1 MKYMNKAGDVVKEL
15 EYLKN
20 SEKIKV
26 FKKFFKTN
34 KGEYGYGDMFWG
46 LSVPQVREISKR
58 YFRDISFDEIKI
70 LINHRIH
77 EVRLTGYLILTYQYE
92 KSDNEKRKDI
102 FDFYLNNLSGCNNWD
117 LVDLS
122 CYKIVG
128 EYVLRNKEKRKILY
142 KLSKSKNL
150 WEQRIS
156 IVSTY
161 PMIKRKEFEDTLNI
175 SKLLLFHKHD
185 LIHKAVGWMLREV
198 GKQDMNVLRKFLN
211 ENINTIPR
219 TTLRYGIERMNE
231 SERKKYLLK
240 SF

>member
-58 YFRDISFDEIKI
+58 YFRDISFDEIKV

-92 KSDNEKRKDI
+92 KSDNERRKDI

-150 WEQRIS
+150 WQQRIS

-175 SKLLLFHKHD
+175 SKLLLSHKHD

-219 TTLRYGIERMNE
+219 TTLRYSIERMNE

>member
-1 MKYMNKAGDVVKEL
+1 MKYMNKAGDVLKEL

-46 LSVPQVREISKR
+46 ISVPQVREISKR

-128 EYVLRNKEKRKILY
+128 EYVLRNKEKRKRLY
-142 KLSKSKNL
+142 KLSKSRNL
-150 WEQRIS
+150 WQQRIS

-219 TTLRYGIERMNE
+219 TTLRYSIERMNE
-231 SERKKYLLK
+231 SERKGYLLR
-240 SF
+240 

>member
-219 TTLRYGIERMNE
+219 TTLRYSIEKMNK

>member
-1 MKYMNKAGDVVKEL
+1 MKYMNKASDVLKEL

-26 FKKFFKTN
+26 FKRFFKTN
-34 KGEYGYGDMFWG
+34 EGEYGYGDMFWG
-46 LSVPQVREISKR
+46 ISVPQVRGISKR
-58 YFRDISFDEIKI
+58 YFLDISFDEIKV

-161 PMIKRKEFEDTLNI
+161 PMIKKKEFEDTLKI
-175 SKLLLFHKHD
+175 SKLLLSHKHD

-198 GKQDMNVLRKFLN
+198 GKQDMNVLREFLN

-219 TTLRYGIERMNE
+219 TTLRYSIERMNE

>member
-46 LSVPQVREISKR
+46 LSVPQVRGISKR
-58 YFRDISFDEIKI
+58 YFLDISFDEIKI

-175 SKLLLFHKHD
+175 SKLLLSHKHD

-219 TTLRYGIERMNE
+219 TTLRYSIERMNE
-231 SERKKYLLK
+231 SERKGYLLK
-240 SF
+240 NF

>member
-1 MKYMNKAGDVVKEL
+1 MKYMNKAGDVLKEL

-26 FKKFFKTN
+26 FKRFFKTN
-34 KGEYGYGDMFWG
+34 EGEYGYGDMFWG
-46 LSVPQVREISKR
+46 ISVPQVREISKR

-150 WEQRIS
+150 WQQRIS

-219 TTLRYGIERMNE
+219 TTLRYSIEKMNK
-231 SERKKYLLK
+231 SERKGYLLR
-240 SF
+240 

>member
-58 YFRDISFDEIKI
+58 YFRDISFDEIKV

-92 KSDNEKRKDI
+92 KSDNERRKDI

-150 WEQRIS
+150 WQQRIS

-198 GKQDMNVLRKFLN
+198 GKQDMNVLREFLN

-219 TTLRYGIERMNE
+219 TTLRYSIERMNE
-231 SERKKYLLK
+231 SERKGYLLR
-240 SF
+240 

>member
-1 MKYMNKAGDVVKEL
+1 MRCMNKASDVVKEL
-15 EYLKN
+15 ECLKN
-20 SEKIKV
+20 NEKIKV
-26 FKKFFKTN
+26 FKRFFKTN
-34 KGEYGYGDMFWG
+34 EGEYGYGDMFWG
-46 LSVPQVREISKR
+46 ISVPQVREISKR
-58 YFRDISFDEIKI
+58 YFLDISFDEIKI
-70 LINHRIH
+70 LINHKIH

-92 KSDNEKRKDI
+92 KSDNERKKDI

-150 WEQRIS
+150 WQQRIS

-219 TTLRYGIERMNE
+219 TTLRYSIERMSE

>member
-1 MKYMNKAGDVVKEL
+1 MKYMNKAGDVLKEL

-46 LSVPQVREISKR
+46 ISVPQVREISKK

-92 KSDNEKRKDI
+92 KSDNERRKDI

-150 WEQRIS
+150 WQQRIS

-175 SKLLLFHKHD
+175 SKLLLSHKHD

-219 TTLRYGIERMNE
+219 TTLRYSIEKMNK
-231 SERKKYLLK
+231 SERKGYLLK
-240 SF
+240 

>member
-26 FKKFFKTN
+26 FKRFFKTN
-34 KGEYGYGDMFWG
+34 EGEYGYGDMFWG
-46 LSVPQVREISKR
+46 ISVPQVREISKR
-58 YFRDISFDEIKI
+58 YFRDISFDEIKV

-77 EVRLTGYLILTYQYE
+77 EIRLAGYLILTYQYE

-219 TTLRYGIERMNE
+219 TTLRYSIEKMNK
-231 SERKKYLLK
+231 SERKGYLLK
-240 SF
+240 NF

>member
-161 PMIKRKEFEDTLNI
+161 PMIKKKEFEDTLKI
-175 SKLLLFHKHD
+175 SKLLLSHKHD

-219 TTLRYGIERMNE
+219 TTLRYSIERMNE

>member
-1 MKYMNKAGDVVKEL
+1 MKYMNKAGDVLKEL

-26 FKKFFKTN
+26 FKRFFKTN
-34 KGEYGYGDMFWG
+34 EGEYGYGDMFWG
-46 LSVPQVREISKR
+46 ISVPQVRGISKR
-58 YFRDISFDEIKI
+58 YFLDISFDEIKV

-77 EVRLTGYLILTYQYE
+77 EIRLAGYLILTYQYE
-92 KSDNEKRKDI
+92 KSDNERRKDI

-150 WEQRIS
+150 WQQRIS

-219 TTLRYGIERMNE
+219 TTLRYSIERMNE
-231 SERKKYLLK
+231 SERKGYLLK
-240 SF
+240 

>member
-1 MKYMNKAGDVVKEL
+1 MRYMNKASDVVKEL
-15 EYLKN
+15 ECLKN

-26 FKKFFKTN
+26 FKRFFKTN
-34 KGEYGYGDMFWG
+34 EGEYGYGDMFWG
-46 LSVPQVREISKR
+46 ISVPQVRGISKR
-58 YFRDISFDEIKI
+58 YFLDISFDEIKV

-77 EVRLTGYLILTYQYE
+77 EIRLAGYLILTYQYE
-92 KSDNEKRKDI
+92 KSDNERRKDI

-150 WEQRIS
+150 WQQRIS

-175 SKLLLFHKHD
+175 SKLLLSHKHD

-219 TTLRYGIERMNE
+219 TTLRCSIERMNE
-231 SERKKYLLK
+231 SERKGYLLR
-240 SF
+240 

>member
-1 MKYMNKAGDVVKEL
+1 MKYMNKASDVLKEL

-26 FKKFFKTN
+26 FKRFFKTN
-34 KGEYGYGDMFWG
+34 EGEYGYGDMFWG
-46 LSVPQVREISKR
+46 ISVPQVREISKR
-58 YFRDISFDEIKI
+58 YFRDISFDEIKV

-92 KSDNEKRKDI
+92 KSENEKRKDI

-122 CYKIVG
+122 CCKIVG
-128 EYVLRNKEKRKILY
+128 EYVLRNKEERRILY
-142 KLSKSKNL
+142 ELSRSNNL

-156 IVSTY
+156 IVSTL
-161 PMIKRKEFEDTLNI
+161 PFIKRKEFKDTLNI
-175 SKLLLFHKHD
+175 SKVLLSHSHD

-219 TTLRYGIERMNE
+219 TTLRYSIEKMNK
-231 SERKKYLLK
+231 SERKGYLLK
-240 SF
+240 

>member
-1 MKYMNKAGDVVKEL
+1 MRYMNKASDVVKEL
-15 EYLKN
+15 ECLKN

-26 FKKFFKTN
+26 FKRFFKTN
-34 KGEYGYGDMFWG
+34 EGEYGYGDMFWG
-46 LSVPQVREISKR
+46 ISVPQVRGISKR
-58 YFRDISFDEIKI
+58 YFLDISFDEIKV

-92 KSDNEKRKDI
+92 KSDNERRKDI

-128 EYVLRNKEKRKILY
+128 EYVLRNKEKRKRLY
-142 KLSKSKNL
+142 KLSKSRNL
-150 WEQRIS
+150 WQQRIS

-175 SKLLLFHKHD
+175 SKLLLSHKHD

-219 TTLRYGIERMNE
+219 TTLRYSIERMNE

>member
-1 MKYMNKAGDVVKEL
+1 MRYMNKASDVVKEL
-15 EYLKN
+15 ECLKN

-26 FKKFFKTN
+26 FKRFFKTN
-34 KGEYGYGDMFWG
+34 EGEYGYGDMFWG
-46 LSVPQVREISKR
+46 ISVPQVRGISKR
-58 YFRDISFDEIKI
+58 YFLDISFDEIKV

-77 EVRLTGYLILTYQYE
+77 EIRLAGYLILTYQYE
-92 KSDNEKRKDI
+92 KSDNERRKDI

-150 WEQRIS
+150 WQQRIS

-175 SKLLLFHKHD
+175 SKLLLSHKHD

-211 ENINTIPR
+211 ENINKIPR
-219 TTLRYGIERMNE
+219 TTLRCSIERMNE
-231 SERKKYLLK
+231 SERKGYLLR
-240 SF
+240 

>member
-1 MKYMNKAGDVVKEL
+1 MRYMNKASDVVKEL
-15 EYLKN
+15 ECLKN

-26 FKKFFKTN
+26 FKRFFKTN
-34 KGEYGYGDMFWG
+34 EGEYGYGDMFWG
-46 LSVPQVREISKR
+46 ISVPQVRGISKR
-58 YFRDISFDEIKI
+58 YFLDISFDEIKV

-77 EVRLTGYLILTYQYE
+77 EIRLAGYLILTYQYE
-92 KSDNEKRKDI
+92 KSENERRKDI

-150 WEQRIS
+150 WQQRIS

-175 SKLLLFHKHD
+175 SKLLLSHKHD

-219 TTLRYGIERMNE
+219 TTLRCSIERMNE
-231 SERKKYLLK
+231 SERKGYLLR
-240 SF
+240 

>member
-1 MKYMNKAGDVVKEL
+1 MKYMNKASDVLKEL

-26 FKKFFKTN
+26 FKRFFKTN
-34 KGEYGYGDMFWG
+34 EGEYGYGDMFWG
-46 LSVPQVREISKR
+46 ISVPQVREISKK
-58 YFRDISFDEIKI
+58 YFQDIPFDEIKI

-161 PMIKRKEFEDTLNI
+161 PMIKKKEFEDTLKI
-175 SKLLLFHKHD
+175 SKLLLSHKHD

-198 GKQDMNVLRKFLN
+198 GKQDMNVLREFLN

-219 TTLRYGIERMNE
+219 TTLRYSIERMNE
-231 SERKKYLLK
+231 SERKGYLLR
-240 SF
+240 

>member
-198 GKQDMNVLRKFLN
+198 GKQDMNVLREFLN

>member
-1 MKYMNKAGDVVKEL
+1 MKYMNKAGDVLKEL

-26 FKKFFKTN
+26 FKRFFKTN
-34 KGEYGYGDMFWG
+34 EGEYGYGDMFWG
-46 LSVPQVREISKR
+46 ISVPQVREISKR
-58 YFRDISFDEIKI
+58 YFRDISFDEIKV

-150 WEQRIS
+150 WQQRIS

-175 SKLLLFHKHD
+175 SKLLLSHKHD

-219 TTLRYGIERMNE
+219 TTLRYSIERMNE
-231 SERKKYLLK
+231 SERKGYLLK
-240 SF
+240 NF

>member
-1 MKYMNKAGDVVKEL
+1 MKYMNKAGDVLKEL

-26 FKKFFKTN
+26 FKRFFKTN
-34 KGEYGYGDMFWG
+34 EGEYGYGDMFWG
-46 LSVPQVREISKR
+46 ISVPQVREISKR

-219 TTLRYGIERMNE
+219 TTLRYSIERMNE
-231 SERKKYLLK
+231 SERKGYLLK
-240 SF
+240 

>member
-58 YFRDISFDEIKI
+58 YFRDISFDEIKV

-150 WEQRIS
+150 WQQRIS

-175 SKLLLFHKHD
+175 SKLLLSHKHD

-219 TTLRYGIERMNE
+219 TTLRCSIERMNE
-231 SERKKYLLK
+231 SERKGYLLR
-240 SF
+240 

>member
-46 LSVPQVREISKR
+46 LSVPQVRGISKR
-58 YFRDISFDEIKI
+58 YFLDISFDEIKI

-175 SKLLLFHKHD
+175 SKLLLSHKHD

-211 ENINTIPR
+211 ENINIIPR
-219 TTLRYGIERMNE
+219 TTLRYSIERMNE
-231 SERKKYLLK
+231 SERKGYLLK
-240 SF
+240 NF

>member
-1 MKYMNKAGDVVKEL
+1 MKYMNKAGDVLKEL

-26 FKKFFKTN
+26 FKRFFKTN
-34 KGEYGYGDMFWG
+34 EGEYGYGDMFWG
-46 LSVPQVREISKR
+46 ISVPQVREISKR

-161 PMIKRKEFEDTLNI
+161 PMIKKKEFEDTLKI
-175 SKLLLFHKHD
+175 SKLLLSHKHD

-198 GKQDMNVLRKFLN
+198 GKQDMNVLREFLN

-219 TTLRYGIERMNE
+219 TTLRYSIERMNE

>member
-1 MKYMNKAGDVVKEL
+1 MKYMNKAGDVLKEL

-26 FKKFFKTN
+26 FKRFFKTN
-34 KGEYGYGDMFWG
+34 EGEYGYGDMFWG
-46 LSVPQVREISKR
+46 ISVPQVRGISKR
-58 YFRDISFDEIKI
+58 YFLDISFDEIKV

-77 EVRLTGYLILTYQYE
+77 EIRLAGYLILTYQYE
-92 KSDNEKRKDI
+92 KSDNERRKDI

-150 WEQRIS
+150 WQQRIS

-175 SKLLLFHKHD
+175 SKLLLSHKHD

-219 TTLRYGIERMNE
+219 TTLRYSIERMNK
-231 SERKKYLLK
+231 SERKGYLLK
-240 SF
+240 NF

>member
-1 MKYMNKAGDVVKEL
+1 MKYMNKAGDVLKEL

-26 FKKFFKTN
+26 FKRFFKTN
-34 KGEYGYGDMFWG
+34 EGEYGYGDMFWG
-46 LSVPQVREISKR
+46 ISVPQVREISKR
-58 YFRDISFDEIKI
+58 YFQDIPFDEIKI

-128 EYVLRNKEKRKILY
+128 EYVLRNKDKRKILY

-175 SKLLLFHKHD
+175 SKLLLSHKHD

-198 GKQDMNVLRKFLN
+198 GKQDMNVLREFLN

-219 TTLRYGIERMNE
+219 TTLRCSIEKMNK
-231 SERKKYLLK
+231 SERKGYLLK
-240 SF
+240 

>member
-1 MKYMNKAGDVVKEL
+1 MRYMNKASDVVKEL
-15 EYLKN
+15 ECLKN

-128 EYVLRNKEKRKILY
+128 EYVLSNKEEKKILY

-219 TTLRYGIERMNE
+219 TTLRYSIEKMNK
-231 SERKKYLLK
+231 SERKGYLLK
-240 SF
+240 NF

>member
-26 FKKFFKTN
+26 FKRFFKTN
-34 KGEYGYGDMFWG
+34 EGEYGYGDMFWG
-46 LSVPQVREISKR
+46 ISVPQVRGISKR
-58 YFRDISFDEIKI
+58 YFLDISFDEIKV

-77 EVRLTGYLILTYQYE
+77 EIRLAGYLILTYQYE
-92 KSDNEKRKDI
+92 KSDNERRKDI

-150 WEQRIS
+150 WQQRIS

-175 SKLLLFHKHD
+175 SKLLLSHKHD

-219 TTLRYGIERMNE
+219 TTLRCSIERMNE
-231 SERKKYLLK
+231 SERKGYLLR
-240 SF
+240 

>member
-1 MKYMNKAGDVVKEL
+1 MKYMNKAGDVLKEL

-26 FKKFFKTN
+26 FKRFFKTN
-34 KGEYGYGDMFWG
+34 EGEYGYGDMFWG
-46 LSVPQVREISKR
+46 ISVPQVREISKR
-58 YFRDISFDEIKI
+58 YFRDISFDEIKV

-150 WEQRIS
+150 WQQRIS

-219 TTLRYGIERMNE
+219 TTLRYSIERMNE
-231 SERKKYLLK
+231 SERKGYLLK
-240 SF
+240 NF

>member
-1 MKYMNKAGDVVKEL
+1 MKYMNKASDVLKEL

-26 FKKFFKTN
+26 FKRFFKTN
-34 KGEYGYGDMFWG
+34 EGEYGYGDMFWG
-46 LSVPQVREISKR
+46 ISVPQVREISKR
-58 YFRDISFDEIKI
+58 YFRDISFDEIKV

-150 WEQRIS
+150 WQQRIS

-219 TTLRYGIERMNE
+219 TTLRYSIERMNE
-231 SERKKYLLK
+231 SERKGYLLK
-240 SF
+240 NF

>member
-1 MKYMNKAGDVVKEL
+1 MKYMNKASDVLKEL

-26 FKKFFKTN
+26 FKRFFKTN
-34 KGEYGYGDMFWG
+34 EGEYGYGDMFWG
-46 LSVPQVREISKR
+46 ISVPQVRGISKR
-58 YFRDISFDEIKI
+58 YFLDISFDEIKV

-77 EVRLTGYLILTYQYE
+77 EIRLAGYLILTYQYE
-92 KSDNEKRKDI
+92 KSDNERRKDI

-128 EYVLRNKEKRKILY
+128 EYLLKNKEERRILY
-142 KLSKSKNL
+142 ELSRSNNL

-161 PMIKRKEFEDTLNI
+161 PMIKKKEFEDTLKI
-175 SKLLLFHKHD
+175 SKLLLSHKHD

-198 GKQDMNVLRKFLN
+198 GKQDMNVLREFLN

-219 TTLRYGIERMNE
+219 TTLRYSIERMNE

>member
-1 MKYMNKAGDVVKEL
+1 MNKASDVVKEL
-15 EYLKN
+15 ECLKN

-26 FKKFFKTN
+26 FKRFFKTN
-34 KGEYGYGDMFWG
+34 EGEYGYGDMFWG
-46 LSVPQVREISKR
+46 ISVPQVRGISKR
-58 YFRDISFDEIKI
+58 YFLDISFDEIKV

-77 EVRLTGYLILTYQYE
+77 EIRLAGYLILTYQYE
-92 KSDNEKRKDI
+92 KSDNERRKDI

-150 WEQRIS
+150 WQQRIS

-175 SKLLLFHKHD
+175 SKLLLSHKHD

-219 TTLRYGIERMNE
+219 TTLRCSIERMNE
-231 SERKKYLLK
+231 SERKGYLLR
-240 SF
+240 

>member
-1 MKYMNKAGDVVKEL
+1 MKYMNKAGDVLKEL

-26 FKKFFKTN
+26 FKRFFKTN
-34 KGEYGYGDMFWG
+34 EGEYGYGDMFWG
-46 LSVPQVREISKR
+46 ISVPQVRGISKR
-58 YFRDISFDEIKI
+58 YFRDISFDEIKV

-77 EVRLTGYLILTYQYE
+77 EIRLAGYLILTYQYE
-92 KSDNEKRKDI
+92 KSDNERRKDI

-128 EYVLRNKEKRKILY
+128 EYLLKNKEERRILY
-142 KLSKSKNL
+142 ELSRSNNL

-156 IVSTY
+156 IVSTL
-161 PMIKRKEFEDTLNI
+161 PFIKRKEFKDTLNI
-175 SKLLLFHKHD
+175 SKVLLSHSHD

-198 GKQDMNVLRKFLN
+198 GKQDMNVLREFLN

-219 TTLRYGIERMNE
+219 TTLRYSIERMNE

>member
-1 MKYMNKAGDVVKEL
+1 MNKAGDVLKEL

-26 FKKFFKTN
+26 FKRFFKTN
-34 KGEYGYGDMFWG
+34 EGEYGYGDMFWG
-46 LSVPQVREISKR
+46 ISVPQVRGISKR
-58 YFRDISFDEIKI
+58 YFLDISFDEIKI

-77 EVRLTGYLILTYQYE
+77 EIRLAGYLILTYQYE
-92 KSDNEKRKDI
+92 KSDNERRKDI

-150 WEQRIS
+150 WQQRIS

-219 TTLRYGIERMNE
+219 TTLRCSIERMNE